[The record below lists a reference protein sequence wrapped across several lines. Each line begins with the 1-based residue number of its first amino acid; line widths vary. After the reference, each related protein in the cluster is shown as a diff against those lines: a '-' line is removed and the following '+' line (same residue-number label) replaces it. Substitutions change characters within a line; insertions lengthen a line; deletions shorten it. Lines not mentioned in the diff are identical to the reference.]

1 MTHQDDNGPAER
13 AQRLRDSAEKQIQ
26 GMAGKSMLTEKV
38 TATATV
44 ASANAQIAIADAV
57 LALVEELREARL
69 QDARQARRER
79 RRG

>member
-26 GMAGKSMLTEKV
+26 GLAGKSML